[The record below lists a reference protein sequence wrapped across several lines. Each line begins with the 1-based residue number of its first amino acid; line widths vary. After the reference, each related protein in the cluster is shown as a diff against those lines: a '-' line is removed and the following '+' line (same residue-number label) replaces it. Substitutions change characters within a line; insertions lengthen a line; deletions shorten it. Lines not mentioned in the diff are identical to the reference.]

1 MWAKVCGMTWTRAG
15 WIVGVGIV
23 ACVSWV
29 TRTVAEDVAQAQ
41 PLPAAFVPVELRGFD
56 GLTGRVRAVIER
68 ASELSRMRLGY
79 RYGSCDPA
87 AGGMDCSG
95 TIHRL
100 LRDLGFAD
108 APRQSDGIYR
118 WVWERS
124 RMYPVVSHSIESFEL
139 GALQPGDL
147 LFWTGTY
154 KVDREVP
161 ITHVMLY
168 LGVRD
173 SDGRRV
179 MFGASDGRT
188 SNGVSS
194 FGVGAFDFVL
204 PKPSPDG
211 GGSRFVGYGLIPG
224 IRESVS
230 P

>member
-1 MWAKVCGMTWTRAG
+1 MRWTRAG
-15 WIVGVGIV
+15 WGIGVVILVLGTG
-23 ACVSWV
+23 VS
-29 TRTVAEDVAQAQ
+29 RMVAEDATKAQ
-41 PLPAAFVPVELRGFD
+41 PLPAAFVPGELRGFD
-56 GLTGRVRAVIER
+56 GLPGRVRAVIER

-108 APRQSDGIYR
+108 VPRQSDGIYR
-118 WVWERS
+118 WVWELS
-124 RMYPVVSHSIESFEL
+124 RMHPVVSHSIESFEL
-139 GALQPGDL
+139 KELRPGDL
-147 LFWTGTY
+147 MFWTGTY

-188 SNGVSS
+188 SGGVSS

-204 PKPSPDG
+204 PKPTPNG
-211 GGSRFVGYGLIPG
+211 AGSRFVGYGPIPG

>member
-1 MWAKVCGMTWTRAG
+1 MRWTRVALA
-15 WIVGVGIV
+15 VGVSSLPFGMRPSRASAEV
-23 ACVSWV
+23 A
-29 TRTVAEDVAQAQ
+29 ANAQ
-41 PLPAAFVPVELRGFD
+41 PLPAAFVTAELRDID
-56 GLTGRVRAVIER
+56 GLPERVRAVIER
-68 ASELSRMRLGY
+68 ASALSQMRLGY
-79 RYGSCDPA
+79 RYGSCDPS

-100 LRDLGFAD
+100 LRDVGFAD
-108 APRQSDGIYR
+108 APRQSDGFYR

-124 RMYPVVSHSIESFEL
+124 RLYPVVSHSMESFEL
-139 GALQPGDL
+139 KELRPGDL

-194 FGVGAFDFVL
+194 FGVGVFDFVL
-204 PKPSPDG
+204 AKPSPDG
-211 GGSRFVGYGLIPG
+211 GGSRFVGYGAIPG
-224 IRESVS
+224 TRELPIR
-230 P
+230 

>member
-1 MWAKVCGMTWTRAG
+1 MTWLRAG

-29 TRTVAEDVAQAQ
+29 TRAVAEEVTMAQ
-41 PLPAAFVPVELRGFD
+41 PLPAALSPGELRDFD
-56 GLTGRVRAVIER
+56 GLPERVRAVIER
-68 ASELSRMRLGY
+68 ASALSQMRLGY

-87 AGGMDCSG
+87 LGGVDCSG

-100 LRDLGFAD
+100 LHDSGFAE

-124 RMYPVVSHSIESFEL
+124 RMYPVVGHSIGSFEL
-139 GALQPGDL
+139 AALRPGDL

-188 SNGVSS
+188 SGGVSS
-194 FGVGAFDFVL
+194 FGVGVFDFVL
-204 PKPSPDG
+204 PKPSADG
-211 GGSRFVGYGLIPG
+211 GGSRFVGYGAIPG
-224 IRESVS
+224 IRESVL

>member
-1 MWAKVCGMTWTRAG
+1 MSGSRA
-15 WIVGVGIV
+15 
-23 ACVSWV
+23 
-29 TRTVAEDVAQAQ
+29 VAEEAARAQ
-41 PLPAAFVPVELRGFD
+41 PLPAAFVPGELRGFD
-56 GLTGRVRAVIER
+56 GLPERVRAVIAR
-68 ASELSRMRLGY
+68 ASALSQMRLGY

-100 LRDLGFAD
+100 LRDTGFAD
-108 APRQSDGIYR
+108 APRQSDGFYR
-118 WVWERS
+118 WAWEGS
-124 RMYPVVSHSIESFEL
+124 RLYPVVGHLIESFEL
-139 GALQPGDL
+139 QQLRPGDL

-168 LGVRD
+168 LGTRV

-194 FGVGAFDFVL
+194 FGVGVFDFVL
-204 PKPSPDG
+204 PKPSPNG
-211 GGSRFVGYGLIPG
+211 GGARFVAYGAIPG
-224 IRESVS
+224 VGESAG